1 MNSNSAAKSALKPR
15 FIRAALVGCLCA
27 VSFCGQAAAP
37 SISKISLLPT
47 RQLELQLAV
56 DPGES
61 YIFEVSTNML
71 HWMPVGGINNAPA
84 STVTVVNED
93 TVDLAPAVFVR
104 LKVGRYTRYSFGFMH
119 FADAGQFQGTSL
131 TPAVSLPVSFK
142 NYSAWFEAE
151 GDEPWPEVATVS
163 FSGPAGSNLSGT
175 PASTDY
181 SSSEEG
187 WYMSP
192 NVSTTFGAPQ
202 GSWTVNYRGTNHLFT
217 SNLDILS
224 HLVLPVP
231 SVVISGGLLQSVSW
245 VYRDRASG
253 ALLSSAPAYM
263 KQIMVQVEGATGR
276 LYDSPDGGSPVL
288 TSHVLL
294 EPVAWSNVTAVTLAY
309 DDEQDNH
316 FVLFYQKR

>member
-1 MNSNSAAKSALKPR
+1 MKSNSAAKSALKPWL
-15 FIRAALVGCLCA
+15 IRVALVGCLCA
-27 VSFCGQAAAP
+27 VPLQAAAP
-37 SISKISLLPT
+37 SISKISMLPT

-56 DPGES
+56 NVGES

-71 HWMPVGGINNAPA
+71 HWRAVGGINNAPA

-93 TVDLAPAVFVR
+93 TVDLAPGLFVR
-104 LKVGRYTRYSFGFMH
+104 LKVGRYTQHSFGFMH
-119 FADAGQFQGTSL
+119 FVEAGQFQSTSL
-131 TPAVSLPVSFK
+131 TPAVSLPVSFRD
-142 NYSAWFEAE
+142 YSAWFEAE
-151 GDEPWPEVATVS
+151 GDEPWPEVKTVS
-163 FSGPAGSNLSGT
+163 FSGPAGSSLVGV
-175 PASTDY
+175 PASAEY
-181 SSSEEG
+181 SNSEEG

-192 NVSTTFGAPQ
+192 NVSATFGAPQ
-202 GSWTVNYRGTNHLFT
+202 GSWTVNYRGTNHLFI
-217 SNLDILS
+217 SNIDMLS

-263 KQIMVQVEGATGR
+263 KQIMVQVEGTTGR
-276 LYDSPDGGSPVL
+276 LYDSPDGGSPAL

-294 EPVAWSNVTAVTLAY
+294 EPVVWSNVTAVSLAY
-309 DDEQDNH
+309 DDEQSNH